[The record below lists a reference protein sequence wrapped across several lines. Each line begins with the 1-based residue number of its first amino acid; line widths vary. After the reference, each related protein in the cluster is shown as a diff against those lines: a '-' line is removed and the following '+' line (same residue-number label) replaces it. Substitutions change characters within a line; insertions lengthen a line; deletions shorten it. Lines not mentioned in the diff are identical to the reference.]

1 MTFAQTLTQFPVR
14 LRRGLWIFVSIVLV
28 VPFLVERVPAEFPEG
43 EPQGR
48 DQLQIEPHPVP
59 TKPASGGEGSD
70 GCLHCHDGV
79 EDMHPWLALSCVDCH
94 GGDASTKNKLEAHV
108 LSTSDR
114 DTDERL
120 APLTKDLSWRRF
132 KNPSDLRVIGVTCG
146 TCHGESCKDLL
157 LSLHGTTAGHLS
169 DGFYE
174 IGQISEKGSLFGV
187 FPVPGHLTDE
197 GAVDRL
203 VQPPAF
209 STSDDP
215 KRLASHFP
223 DLVRKECMQCH
234 LWSEGR
240 GLRGRTGFD
249 GDYRGAGC
257 AACHVPYASTGLS
270 DSADRSIT
278 KTEPGHPRRH
288 VMTAA
293 PSTQTCV
300 TCHYGDA
307 SIGLQFRG
315 LSQLPPNSA
324 GGPDIEGTTDV
335 RLNRTFYV
343 NDNSLTPPDVHH
355 EFGMH
360 CVDCHGRGDVMG
372 DGALHGSMEDAVAIS
387 CESCHGTFDARA
399 SMTTARGEALTNVWL
414 DGDKV
419 LLKSKVTGKTH
430 TVKQVM
436 DVIDPEHPDHIPAAM
451 GAMNGNHGKLE
462 CYACHAGWNVNF
474 LGFHF
479 YRNESLTQMDLI
491 SGRRT
496 KGRVTTQEKV
506 FASWKSFYA
515 GLNEKGRIAPY
526 MTGFATMGT
535 VDGED
540 GTRILDQV
548 MPETAAGLSGMTMI
562 HHQMHT
568 TRPTARGCVECH
580 RSGGTWGLGTSN
592 FKLGRQIAF
601 VADRR
606 GIEAVALNRQNLAGS
621 IPLGKFVLPD
631 VVDLELDCDPLQ
643 GYGQILYASEGGRGI
658 HVFDVS
664 DPRAFNRLAFI
675 ETISP
680 RGMAKAGDYLFI
692 ADGIGGLRVVDISD
706 PAAPKAVGQ
715 LPLFDAQEVEVR
727 WPYAYVA
734 DGIGGMAIVDIRE
747 PIRPRLVSGVSWKV
761 AAGETM
767 SAIDLD
773 LLFQYSRPQVLR
785 GDVPAPYRSDAR
797 NLCAVVDENVGLIL
811 IDVTEPSHP
820 EVVYPSTSRRTRAA
834 QRPGGL
840 FRGLALRS
848 KVDPAPPQGGKPAS
862 ETDYVYLLEERT
874 QGNGDQVSFMRSI
887 DVGNPKLP
895 RVVDSLRVEGSSE
908 SMFHLAIYNQP
919 FLQPLALIAGDEGV
933 SVVDLSNSEG
943 LESGGVLMSI
953 RNAYAIAVE
962 EFPLDAMID
971 PSGRRLKDVSHEGS
985 RWLLPRE
992 VERILDVPGEI
1003 LGTIK
1008 DGEEAPPIPGHS
1020 ARLFFARYDVSRDG
1034 LLTGQELQR
1043 AGSVL
1048 DRNGDGRVTLA
1059 EAADVGQLFKKPKTS
1074 VPESSRVVFGET
1086 RTDPDGDLARLL
1098 DGQDGRI
1105 HDRDRDGRLDRKE
1118 MSRALFAALDLNG
1131 DGRLNRG
1138 ELSRHPGKARQ
1149 IRYGDEG
1156 ALDAFSR
1163 RDLNNGG
1170 TIAIREFNILDPEWD
1185 ALDLDSDGGVQLPV
1199 PRKERSRNNAGQ
1211 GLPSEWPVRRAR
1223 AIPLPPLLEEGAL
1236 AAFDKNGDTDLTR
1249 RELRD
1254 REDLL
1259 DMADGDYSGL
1269 LERGEWM
1276 RLEAAARGG
1285 PVDSLADSFLAR
1297 WDLDGSGEVEE
1308 AELPSFARPILLQ
1321 RGKRR

>member
-1 MTFAQTLTQFPVR
+1 ML
-14 LRRGLWIFVSIVLV
+14 LMVLV
-28 VPFLVERVPAEFPEG
+28 LPFLVEGVPAGSAFQDSDGSIQME
-43 EPQGR
+43 
-48 DQLQIEPHPVP
+48 IEPHPVP
-59 TKPASGGEGSD
+59 TQPAAGGEGSD
-70 GCLHCHDGV
+70 GCLHCHQGV
-79 EDMHPWLALSCVDCH
+79 EDMHPWLALSCVECH
-94 GGDASTKNKLEAHV
+94 GGDPSTHNKLKAHV
-108 LSTSDR
+108 PNISNR
-114 DTDERL
+114 DTDERV
-120 APLTKDLSWRRF
+120 APLAKDLTWRRF
-132 KNPSDLRVIGVTCG
+132 KNPADLRVIDVTCG
-146 TCHGESCKDLL
+146 TCHAEACKDLF

-174 IGQISEKGSLFGV
+174 IGQIPKKGSLFGV

-197 GAVDRL
+197 GDVDRL
-203 VQPPAF
+203 IQPPAF
-209 STSDDP
+209 STADDET
-215 KRLASHFP
+215 RLSSHFP
-223 DLVRKECMQCH
+223 DLIRKECMQCH
-234 LWSEGR
+234 LWSPGR

-249 GDYRGAGC
+249 GDYRGEGC

-270 DSADRSIT
+270 DTADRSIS

-288 VMTAA
+288 VMTSA

-300 TCHYGDA
+300 SCHYGDA
-307 SIGLQFRG
+307 SIGLHFRG

-324 GGPDIEGTTDV
+324 GGPDIEGTTNV

-343 NDNSLTPPDVHH
+343 NDNLLTPPDVHH

-372 DGALHGSMEDAVAIS
+372 DGALHGSMEHAVAIS

-399 SMTTARGEALTNVWL
+399 SMTTARGEALDNIWR
-414 DGDKV
+414 DGSQL

-430 TVKQVM
+430 RIKEVM
-436 DVIDPEHPDHIPAAM
+436 DVLDPNHPDHIPAALA
-451 GAMNGNHGKLE
+451 AMNSNHKGLE

-491 SGRRT
+491 TGRRT

-506 FASWKSFYA
+506 FTSWKSFYA
-515 GLNEKGRIAPY
+515 GLNEKGRIAPF

-540 GTRILDQV
+540 GSRILDQV

-562 HHQMHT
+562 HHQVHT
-568 TRPTARGCVECH
+568 TRPTARECVECH

-592 FKLGRQIAF
+592 FRLGRQIAF

-643 GYGQILYASEGGRGI
+643 GYGKILYASEGGRGI
-658 HVFDVS
+658 HVFDVA

-680 RGMAKAGDYLFI
+680 RGLAKAGDYLFI
-692 ADGIGGLRVVDISD
+692 ADGIGGLRVVDVSV
-706 PAAPKAVGQ
+706 PAKPKVVGQ

-727 WPYAYVA
+727 WPYAYLA
-734 DGIGGMAIVDIRE
+734 DGIGGLAIVDIRD
-747 PIRPRLVSGVSWKV
+747 PIRPRLISGLGWTVG
-761 AAGETM
+761 ANQTM
-767 SAIDLD
+767 AAIDLD
-773 LLFQYSRPQVLR
+773 LVFQYSRPAVLH
-785 GDVPAPYRSDAR
+785 GDVPAPYRTDAR
-797 NLCAVVDENVGLIL
+797 NLCAVVDENAGLIL

-820 EVVYPSTSRRTRAA
+820 EVVYPNPSRSTRASRR
-834 QRPGGL
+834 PGTL
-840 FRGLALRS
+840 YRGLALRT
-848 KVDPAPPQGGKPAS
+848 KVDPAPPLGGKRTT

-874 QGNGDQVSFMRSI
+874 QGNGDQVSAVRAI
-887 DVGNPKLP
+887 DVANPKRP
-895 RVVDSLRVEGSSE
+895 RVIDSLRVEGSSE
-908 SMFHLAIYNQP
+908 SLVHLSIYNQP
-919 FLQPLALIAGDEGV
+919 FLQSLALVAGDEGV
-933 SVVDLSNSEG
+933 SLVDLTNSEG

-992 VERILDVPGEI
+992 VANILDVPGVL

-1008 DGEEAPPIPGHS
+1008 SDEPPPSIPGHS
-1020 ARLFFARYDVSRDG
+1020 ARLFFVRYDESRDG
-1034 LLTGQELQR
+1034 LLTGAELAK

-1059 EAADVGQLFKKPKTS
+1059 EAALVGQLFEKPRTA
-1074 VPESSRVVFGET
+1074 VAEPEQVVFGEE
-1086 RTDPDGDLARLL
+1086 RTDSDGDLARLL
-1098 DGQDGRI
+1098 DGHDGRV
-1105 HDRDRDGRLDRKE
+1105 HDRNRDGRLDRRE

-1131 DGRLNRG
+1131 DDRLNRG
-1138 ELSRHPGKARQ
+1138 ELSRHPGRARQ

-1156 ALDAFSR
+1156 ALEDFSK
-1163 RDLNNGG
+1163 RDLNKGG
-1170 TIAIREFNILDPEWD
+1170 TIAIREFKILDPEWT
-1185 ALDLDSDGGVQLPV
+1185 ALDRDSDGGVQLPTL
-1199 PRKERSRNNAGQ
+1199 RKDRGRGNEVLP
-1211 GLPSEWPVRRAR
+1211 LPSEWPVRRNLAV
-1223 AIPLPPLLEEGAL
+1223 PLPPFLEDGAL
-1236 AAFDKNGDTDLTR
+1236 AAFDKNGDTDLSQ

-1259 DMADGDYSGL
+1259 ELADQDYSGL
-1269 LERGEWM
+1269 LESNEWM
-1276 RLEAAARGG
+1276 RLEAIARGG
-1285 PVDSLADSFLAR
+1285 NLDSLADSFLER

-1308 AELPSFARPILLQ
+1308 HELPAFARPVLRQ
-1321 RGKRR
+1321 RRPHR